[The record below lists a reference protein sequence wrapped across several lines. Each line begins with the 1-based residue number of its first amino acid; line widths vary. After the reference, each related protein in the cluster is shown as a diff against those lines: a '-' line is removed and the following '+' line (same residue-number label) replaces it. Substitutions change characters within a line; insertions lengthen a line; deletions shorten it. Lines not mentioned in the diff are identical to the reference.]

1 MQTKFSHLDVIGRP
15 VIALE
20 KSKVVP
26 EHDQYF
32 QVHLHLPKIMNCLKL
47 IFLIQHLTHV
57 EVKMLTNGAYVFFRL
72 LCQHSSLFPL
82 IKI

>member
-26 EHDQYF
+26 ELDQYF
-32 QVHLHLPKIMNCLKL
+32 QVRLHLPEIMNCLKL
-47 IFLIQHLTHV
+47 IFLILTLSHTRRSQNA
-57 EVKMLTNGAYVFFRL
+57 K
-72 LCQHSSLFPL
+72 
-82 IKI
+82 